1 MRKQRDRQSAAM
13 RVAVTGSHRVG
24 KTTLAQA
31 IADALGDH
39 DFADEPYHEL
49 VADGY
54 LFSHPPDPDDF
65 EAQLEYALDALGD
78 EAPNVVFDRCPVD
91 LLAYLMVTCQNDERV
106 IARWREPVR
115 RAMRSLDAVVFVPV
129 EAPDVIDFG
138 QDEDPTDSRGA
149 VDEALRELLLG
160 DHLELEVEILE
171 VRGPLDRRTTASLEW
186 LARLGQEHL
195 APGAPRSRRKSL
207 LTGSADGYLSRVMD
221 TRRGSSGG
229 SRSRVPIRQGAR
241 TLSKSDHGHQDRR
254 EHGGDRRRNRGASS
268 VMACGDPYRRHRCGR
283 RASDGRL
290 RPMGVWRTRHPRPGV
305 GAWDPPCGDRTIS

>member
-1 MRKQRDRQSAAM
+1 
-13 RVAVTGSHRVG
+13 
-24 KTTLAQA
+24 LAQS

-186 LARLGQEHL
+186 LAQ
-195 APGAPRSRRKSL
+195 
-207 LTGSADGYLSRVMD
+207 
-221 TRRGSSGG
+221 
-229 SRSRVPIRQGAR
+229 
-241 TLSKSDHGHQDRR
+241 
-254 EHGGDRRRNRGASS
+254 
-268 VMACGDPYRRHRCGR
+268 
-283 RASDGRL
+283 L
-290 RPMGVWRTRHPRPGV
+290 R
-305 GAWDPPCGDRTIS
+305 